1 LRVVVIRL
9 TNQAVAV
16 PLKRLG
22 YVPALDGVRGVAITL
37 VVLFHTFKWP
47 PGGFFGVDVFF
58 VLSGFLITTLLI
70 QEWQGEGRI
79 ALRSFYRRRALR
91 LLPALTAMLT
101 AFTLQGLVLYF
112 LGLIGPAVFRR
123 WWISDLS
130 GLLYIQNFVK
140 ASASS
145 NNIVGVG
152 QLWSLA
158 AEEQFY
164 IVWPL
169 ALILLLRRG
178 SRPRTIAMVAGGAA
192 LTVFLH
198 RIELVLT
205 GAPARWIFFSPTSR
219 SDPIMLGC
227 FLGACYAFGLFKS
240 RHLRVAAYGAP
251 IAACAGLVMVISQR
265 NLSTLFPGLLVLE
278 LSTGI
283 VLLATLSGSS
293 GIVATGLSWRPLVGL
308 GKISYGIYVWHDL
321 FLGLGRPYLVIPT
334 ILIAATLSYEYIEKP
349 FLRRKRSTRI
359 VAPTI
364 PAAAKA

>member
-1 LRVVVIRL
+1 VG
-9 TNQAVAV
+9 AVAA
-16 PLKRLG
+16 PLKPLG

-37 VVLFHTFKWP
+37 VVLFHCFKWP

-70 QEWQGEGRI
+70 QEWQAEGRI
-79 ALRSFYRRRALR
+79 ALRRFYRRRALR
-91 LLPALTAMLT
+91 LLPALTAMLSV
-101 AFTLQGLVLYF
+101 FTLQGIVLYL
-112 LGLIGPAVFRR
+112 LGLMGPDLFRR

-130 GLLYIQNFVK
+130 GVLYIQNFVK

-164 IVWPL
+164 IIWPL
-169 ALILLLRRG
+169 VLLLLLRRG

-192 LTVFLH
+192 LVVFLH
-198 RIELVLT
+198 RIELVLA
-205 GAPARWIFFSPTSR
+205 GSPDRWIFFSPTSR

-227 FLGACYAFGLFKS
+227 FLGACYAFGLFES
-240 RHLRVAAYGAP
+240 RHLRIAAYCAP
-251 IAACAGLVMVISQR
+251 IAACSALVMVISQR
-265 NLSTLFPGLLVLE
+265 NLSTLFPGLLILE
-278 LSTGI
+278 LATGI
-283 VLLATLSGSS
+283 VLLATLSSSS
-293 GIVATGLSWRPLVGL
+293 GLVAAGLAWRPLVGV

-321 FLGLGRPYLVIPT
+321 FLGLGPYLAIPT
-334 ILIAATLSYEYIEKP
+334 VLIVATLSYEYIEKP

-359 VAPTI
+359 VVPAI
-364 PAAAKA
+364 SAAANA